1 MATRKKIIAA
11 MAVLSSVNALAGS
24 VDYLSQQDAEY
35 MAHPAMVG
43 KIGVSGAYYNPA
55 GTVWLEDGTYIQLNN
70 QTHLKKYSMSVDGR
84 KFESDKASPVVP
96 SFQLVTK
103 KGDNAFFFHTGAIAG
118 GGTVE
123 YDGGLGRFQTI
134 THDLD
139 FGKILSQDLGPEL
152 GNFLGK
158 GLGVDYIDG
167 STFHGKSYYV
177 AIQGGIARKISDS
190 WSLALGMRVINAER
204 KLRGHGNFDLYLK
217 NPKTGKKALSIADV
231 RYDIDSERTAMG
243 VTGIIGANYHPND
256 RFNLGLRYETET
268 RLNFKTKENNI
279 KDGLKKSFNHFNI
292 IPGLGDHIAGLIDK
306 ELASD
311 KVIKEW
317 TDGQKGRRNLPAMA
331 AAGMSYKATDRLT
344 LLASG
349 NYYFIKE
356 AGDDFG
362 TYNGYDNGYEIS
374 FGIDYELTPKWTLM
388 TGYQYTDTG
397 ANENTYKDTDY
408 ALDANMYSIGA
419 KYKYSENLAFMATYS
434 YVDYKT
440 ATAIDNVTYKK
451 HVDAFGVAM
460 TYKF

>member
-1 MATRKKIIAA
+1 MATRKKLLATIS
-11 MAVLSSVNALAGS
+11 VLASINALAGS
-24 VDYLSQQDAEY
+24 IDYLSQQDAEY

-70 QTHLKKYSMSVDGR
+70 QTHLKKYSMTANGR

-103 KGDNAFFFHTGAIAG
+103 KGDNAFFFHAGAIAG

-123 YDGGLGRFQTI
+123 YEGGLGRYETI
-134 THDLD
+134 GSSLDLGQVLGIKD
-139 FGKILSQDLGPEL
+139 LGKIL
-152 GNFLGK
+152 
-158 GLGVDYIDG
+158 GVSYRDG
-167 STFHGKSYYV
+167 STFKGQSYYV

-204 KLRGHGNFDLYLK
+204 KLRGHGNFDLYAK
-217 NPKTGKKALSIADV
+217 NPKTGKKVLRLADV

-243 VTGIIGANYHPND
+243 VTGIIGANYHPNEK
-256 RFNLGLRYETET
+256 FNLGLRYETET
-268 RLNFKTKENNI
+268 RLNFETKEKNI
-279 KDGLKKSFNHFNI
+279 RNGLQKSFAHFNKI
-292 IPGLGDHIAGLIDK
+292 IPGLGNFAAGKVEDY
-306 ELASD
+306 LAHD
-311 KVIKEW
+311 RVIREW
-317 TDGQKGRRNLPAMA
+317 NDGQKGRRNLPAMA

-362 TYNGYDNGYEIS
+362 AYDGYDNGYEIS

-440 ATAIDNVTYKK
+440 ATAIDNVIYKK